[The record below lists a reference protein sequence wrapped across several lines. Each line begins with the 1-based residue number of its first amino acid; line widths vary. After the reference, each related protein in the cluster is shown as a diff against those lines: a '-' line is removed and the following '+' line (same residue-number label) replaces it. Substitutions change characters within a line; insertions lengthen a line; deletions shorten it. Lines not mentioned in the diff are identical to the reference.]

1 MVDATIKRNNM
12 ILDYKFN
19 TMLDDAKQKVKKLES
34 KIKDSQDNNTQNKDL
49 NMISQ
54 ELKNYEKVAS
64 TLIKRLETNKG
75 NYDDYF

>member
-19 TMLDDAKQKVKKLES
+19 TMLDDAKQKVKKLET

-64 TLIKRLETNKG
+64 TLIKRLETSKG
-75 NYDDYF
+75 GN